1 MDLKA
6 LAEKFNPYQIEM
18 RRYFH
23 AHPEPSTKEVET
35 AKKIREELTR
45 AGIEWRPCGKN
56 LTTGTLATIHGGKPG
71 KTFLL
76 RGDIDGLSVKEK
88 TGLPFAS
95 QNDGFMHACGH
106 DCHISMLLT
115 AVMIANSIRDEIPGT
130 IKFIFQPAEEVAL
143 GALDMMA
150 DGVLDGVDGMFG
162 MHVWSELPAGQVSL
176 EAGGRMAATD
186 QFEITITGKSG
197 HAALPHKCVD
207 ATPCMAATIMDLQTV
222 VSRQVNPVS
231 PLVLT
236 VGKVTSGTHWNV
248 ISGSAKI
255 EGTVRSLDSESRDMA
270 EESVKRIAANTA
282 ASYRCTAEVKY
293 DRLCDNVY
301 NDPEITAFGR
311 EAAKTILGPDALPN
325 TPPTMGGED
334 FGFYC
339 SKVKAAFAL
348 FGVGNAACNACY
360 PQHSDHYTVDE
371 STLVKGALL
380 SVQTALNFLN
390 ANK

>member
-1 MDLKA
+1 
-6 LAEKFNPYQIEM
+6 
-18 RRYFH
+18 
-23 AHPEPSTKEVET
+23 
-35 AKKIREELTR
+35 
-45 AGIEWRPCGKN
+45 
-56 LTTGTLATIHGGKPG
+56 
-71 KTFLL
+71 
-76 RGDIDGLSVKEK
+76 
-88 TGLPFAS
+88 
-95 QNDGFMHACGH
+95 
-106 DCHISMLLT
+106 
-115 AVMIANSIRDEIPGT
+115 
-130 IKFIFQPAEEVAL
+130 
-143 GALDMMA
+143 
-150 DGVLDGVDGMFG
+150 
-162 MHVWSELPAGQVSL
+162 
-176 EAGGRMAATD
+176 
-186 QFEITITGKSG
+186 
-197 HAALPHKCVD
+197 
-207 ATPCMAATIMDLQTV
+207 MAATIMDLQTV

-236 VGKVTSGTHWNV
+236 VGKVTSGTRWNV

-339 SKVKAAFAL
+339 SKEKAAFAL

>member
-1 MDLKA
+1 M
-6 LAEKFNPYQIEM
+6 
-18 RRYFH
+18 
-23 AHPEPSTKEVET
+23 
-35 AKKIREELTR
+35 
-45 AGIEWRPCGKN
+45 
-56 LTTGTLATIHGGKPG
+56 
-71 KTFLL
+71 
-76 RGDIDGLSVKEK
+76 
-88 TGLPFAS
+88 
-95 QNDGFMHACGH
+95 
-106 DCHISMLLT
+106 
-115 AVMIANSIRDEIPGT
+115 
-130 IKFIFQPAEEVAL
+130 
-143 GALDMMA
+143 
-150 DGVLDGVDGMFG
+150 
-162 MHVWSELPAGQVSL
+162 
-176 EAGGRMAATD
+176 
-186 QFEITITGKSG
+186 
-197 HAALPHKCVD
+197 
-207 ATPCMAATIMDLQTV
+207 
-222 VSRQVNPVS
+222 NPVS

-236 VGKVTSGTHWNV
+236 VGKVTSGTRWNV

-311 EAAKTILGPDALPN
+311 EAAKTILGPDSLPN

>member
-1 MDLKA
+1 MN
-6 LAEKFNPYQIEM
+6 FNSLRDAYREEVIRT
-18 RRYFH
+18 RRAFH
-23 AHPEPSTKEVET
+23 AAPELSGHEWNT
-35 AKKIREELTR
+35 AERIRAILTG
-45 AGIEWRPCGKN
+45 AGIPWEPCGKE
-56 LTTGTLATIHGGKPG
+56 LPGTLVTIDGVGAG
-71 KTFLL
+71 KTILL
-76 RGDIDGLSVKEK
+76 RADIDALPIEEK
-88 TGLPFAS
+88 
-95 QNDGFMHACGH
+95 NDVPYKSGTKGVMHACGH

-236 VGKVTSGTHWNV
+236 VGKVTSGTRWNV

-311 EAAKTILGPDALPN
+311 EAARARVN
-325 TPPTMGGED
+325 ASAMGYHAVCLLEQGKYNRIVGMKGEKLVD
-334 FGFYC
+334 
-339 SKVKAAFAL
+339 
-348 FGVGNAACNACY
+348 Y
-360 PQHSDHYTVDE
+360 PVDE
-371 STLVKGALL
+371 ALEMTKTLDPVLIDVCNTI
-380 SVQTALNFLN
+380 SI
-390 ANK
+390 

>member
-1 MDLKA
+1 M
-6 LAEKFNPYQIEM
+6 
-18 RRYFH
+18 
-23 AHPEPSTKEVET
+23 
-35 AKKIREELTR
+35 
-45 AGIEWRPCGKN
+45 
-56 LTTGTLATIHGGKPG
+56 
-71 KTFLL
+71 
-76 RGDIDGLSVKEK
+76 KEK

-95 QNDGFMHACGH
+95 ENEGFMHACGH

-115 AVMIANSIRDEIPGT
+115 SVMIANSIKDEIPGT

-162 MHVWSELPAGQVSL
+162 MHVWSELPAGTVSL

-236 VGKVTSGTHWNV
+236 VGKVTSGTRWNV

-311 EAAKTILGPDALPN
+311 EAAKTILGPDSLPN